1 MNQPKKSQMF
11 RLLKAAHDILG
22 EVIKRKKWL
31 DDLEKIAVSLT
42 SIQIAIKK
50 IGVEDFRYEDVL
62 KVDEH
67 LFRNR
72 QINIFNLIL
81 CKSEIISFESAR
93 SVGDTFVYT
102 LDKEKKVHK
111 LPPQYKVGNR
121 AIGQIF
127 VDGQECFCAKIAI
140 EHSIESSVNMW
151 YIYSDTLLKT
161 SFNQFC

>member
-11 RLLKAAHDILG
+11 RLLEAAHDILG
-22 EVIKRKKWL
+22 EVIRRKKWL

-50 IGVEDFRYEDVL
+50 LEVDDFRYADVL
-62 KVDEH
+62 EVDEH

-81 CKSEIISFESAR
+81 CKSEVISLKDAR
-93 SVGDTFVYT
+93 SVGDTFIYT
-102 LDKEKKVHK
+102 LDKEKKVNK
-111 LPPQYKVGNR
+111 LPAQYKVGNR

-127 VDGQECFCAKIAI
+127 VNGKEGFCAKIAI
-140 EHSIESSVNMW
+140 EHSIESSANMW
-151 YIYSDTLLKT
+151 YIHSDALIKT
-161 SFNQFC
+161 SFNQIC